1 MGMRDHTLQPTR
13 HSHTHT
19 MRTPQTRPDST
30 GDGNAPDNHHT
41 QPPGHTMT
49 LRVCS
54 TPGCPTLH
62 TGRGQCPTCR
72 TQADKARRPH
82 GNPYGTKGH
91 QAFRETVLTRDPIC
105 VLCRTA
111 QSTIADH
118 YPIERVDLIE
128 LGLNPNDPQRGRGL
142 CKPCHDRHT
151 ARTKPAGWR
160 TI

>member
-1 MGMRDHTLQPTR
+1 MRDHTGMLMR
-13 HSHTHT
+13 HLHVHT
-19 MRTPQTRPDST
+19 MWTPQTRPDST

-151 ARTKPAGWR
+151 ARTKPAGWH
-160 TI
+160 TT